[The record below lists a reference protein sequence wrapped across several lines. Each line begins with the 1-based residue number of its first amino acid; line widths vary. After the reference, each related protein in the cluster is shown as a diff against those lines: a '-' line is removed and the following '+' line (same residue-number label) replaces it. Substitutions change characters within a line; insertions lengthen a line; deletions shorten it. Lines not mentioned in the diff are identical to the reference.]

1 MLLPKL
7 SVKQHFFVSRLV
19 VFNET
24 FACLNENEHDL
35 TMPWHEAVNGWS
47 AAGVAAA
54 YVKCLEMCNAD

>member
-1 MLLPKL
+1 
-7 SVKQHFFVSRLV
+7 
-19 VFNET
+19 
-24 FACLNENEHDL
+24 LNENEHDL